1 MDHGGERDL
10 APRARHGVSASE
22 SVGASVTHGRW
33 GATYGRWQKL
43 RVFTRPAPPF
53 GTVIT
58 KPEARGIIGHDKV
71 DSSAGSDHCYGQ
83 DTDPVHGTR
92 RCTRLPSNTHSARRP
107 AACHR
112 LCGTRKVRAKC
123 GAIAAWR
130 SRQELRHGGGRGV
143 NSPLRLRI
151 AESLCVA
158 LPNRVT
164 TPPPPQFLGSELLLP
179 PSQNR
184 SQIWQK
190 PPGRRTASEG
200 ETTETSRMDPSS
212 GTQTSSKLRLA
223 VTLLAVTMNPLRD
236 ITGPQLRD

>member
-83 DTDPVHGTR
+83 DTDPVH
-92 RCTRLPSNTHSARRP
+92 
-107 AACHR
+107 
-112 LCGTRKVRAKC
+112 VRAKC

-143 NSPLRLRI
+143 NAPLRLRI

-223 VTLLAVTMNPLRD
+223 VTLLAVTMNALRD